1 MSDLSELKDRL
12 LARVAGAETLAM
24 LEEARVAI
32 LGKKGELTT
41 ELKKLGGMDPEARKE
56 FGQGINLIKEAVQ
69 EALEGQV
76 AVLKRA
82 EMEARLVQE
91 RIDVSQPARPRQ
103 GGKVHPITQTIDEI
117 VAIFGEMGFTWA
129 EGPEIETDWYNF
141 SAMNMPADHAARQM
155 QDTFYM
161 AGHSGDE
168 GSLVLR
174 THTSPVQARTML
186 SQTPPIRVIAPG
198 RTFRSDYDAT
208 HTPMFHQVE
217 GLVIDETSTMAHLKG
232 VLQDFLKAFFGLD
245 EVKLRFRPSYF
256 PFTEPSAE
264 VDMQCD
270 RSGGQLKLGEGDDW
284 QEILGSGMVHP
295 KVLENCNIDS
305 TKYQGF
311 AFGIGIERLAMLKY
325 SIPDLRTFFDGDQN
339 WIKHYGFDPLDRPN
353 VVTGL

>member
-1 MSDLSELKDRL
+1 MSNLDTLKADA
-12 LARVAGAETLAM
+12 LAQVSAAETMAA
-24 LEEARVAI
+24 LEEARVGI
-32 LGKKGELTT
+32 LGKKGVLTAQ
-41 ELKKLGGMDPEARKE
+41 LKQLGAMEPEARKE
-56 FGQGINLIKEAVQ
+56 FGQAINALKDEVQ
-69 EALEGQV
+69 AAIDAQ
-76 AVLKRA
+76 ASVLKRK
-82 EMEARLVQE
+82 EMDARLAGE

-103 GGKVHPITQTIDEI
+103 SGKIHPITQTIDEI
-117 VAIFGEMGFTWA
+117 IAIFGQMGFSWA

-186 SQTPPIRVIAPG
+186 NQEPPIRVIAPG

-217 GLVIDETSTMAHLKG
+217 GLVIDETAHMGHLKG
-232 VLQDFLKAFFGLD
+232 VLIDFLKAFFGLED
-245 EVKLRFRPSYF
+245 VKLRLRPSYF

-264 VDMQCD
+264 VDIQCD

-284 QEILGSGMVHP
+284 LEILGSGMVHP

-325 SIPDLRTFFDGDQN
+325 GIPDLRTFFDGDQN
-339 WIKHYGFDPLDRPN
+339 WIQHYGFDPLDRPSMVN
-353 VVTGL
+353 GL

>member
-1 MSDLSELKDRL
+1 MPNIDQLKTDAL
-12 LARVAGAETLAM
+12 AQIIAAETMAALEAARVG
-24 LEEARVAI
+24 I
-32 LGKKGELTT
+32 LGKKGVLTAQ
-41 ELKKLGGMDPEARKE
+41 LKQLGGMEPDARKE
-56 FGQGINLIKEAVQ
+56 FGQAINALKDDVQAAIEAQ
-69 EALEGQV
+69 AT
-76 AVLKRA
+76 VLKHQ
-82 EMEARLVQE
+82 EMAARLAGE

-103 GGKVHPITQTIDEI
+103 GGKIHPITQTIDEI
-117 VAIFGEMGFTWA
+117 IAIFGQMGFSWA

-141 SAMNMPADHAARQM
+141 TAMNMPADHAARQM

-186 SQTPPIRVIAPG
+186 NQQPPIRVIAPG

-217 GLVIDETSTMAHLKG
+217 GLVIDETAHMGHLKG
-232 VLQDFLKAFFGLD
+232 VLIDFLKAFFGLED
-245 EVKLRFRPSYF
+245 VKLRLRPSYF

-264 VDMQCD
+264 VDIQCD

-284 QEILGSGMVHP
+284 LEILGSGMVHP
-295 KVLENCNIDS
+295 TVLENCNIDS

-325 SIPDLRTFFDGDQN
+325 GIPDLRTFFDGDQN
-339 WIKHYGFDPLDRPN
+339 WIQHYGFDPLDRPSM
-353 VVTGL
+353 VTGL

>member
-1 MSDLSELKDRL
+1 MPDLSALKSDLLSQIE
-12 LARVAGAETLAM
+12 AAETMAA

-32 LGKKGELTT
+32 LGKKGALTAQ
-41 ELKKLGGMDPEARKE
+41 LKQLGGMEPEARKE
-56 FGQGINLIKEAVQ
+56 FGQAINVLKEEVQ
-69 EALEGQV
+69 GELEARST
-76 AVLKRA
+76 VLKRV
-82 EMEARLVQE
+82 EMEARLKAE

-103 GGKVHPITQTIDEI
+103 SGKIHPITQTIDEI

-161 AGHSGDE
+161 HGHSGDE

-186 SQTPPIRVIAPG
+186 NQEPPIRVIAPG

-217 GLVIDETSTMAHLKG
+217 GLVIDETVHMGHLKG
-232 VLQDFLKAFFGLD
+232 VLEDFLKAFFGLG
-245 EVKLRFRPSYF
+245 EVKLRLRPSYF

-264 VDMQCD
+264 VDIQCD
-270 RSGGQLKLGEGDDW
+270 RSGGQLKLGEGSDW
-284 QEILGSGMVHP
+284 LEILGSGMVHP

-305 TKYQGF
+305 SKYQGF

-325 SIPDLRTFFDGDQN
+325 GIPDLRTFFDGDQN
-339 WIKHYGFDPLDRPN
+339 WIQHYGFDPLNRPSL
-353 VVTGL
+353 VTGL